1 MTEFWYLGIIIDDKL
16 NFALQ
21 TREVTKK
28 MSKIQG
34 VIYSLS
40 SLLPKQALLTVYYSL
55 VYSIISQNVIIWGGV
70 PEANIR
76 SVKICMNKILRSIL
90 HVEYDENNIPL
101 MPTNDMFKSLKL
113 LKFEDVY
120 KYFLVKFFN
129 FVLYSD
135 NDMYVKYLL
144 PLMPRHRYNTRN
156 IRINLPDVR
165 LQVEKQSTV
174 FQMCRLVNEL
184 PDFLLVPQSKFSLKN
199 KFKNFV
205 LANY

>member
-1 MTEFWYLGIIIDDKL
+1 
-16 NFALQ
+16 
-21 TREVTKK
+21 
-28 MSKIQG
+28 
-34 VIYSLS
+34 
-40 SLLPKQALLTVYYSL
+40 
-55 VYSIISQNVIIWGGV
+55 
-70 PEANIR
+70 
-76 SVKICMNKILRSIL
+76 
-90 HVEYDENNIPL
+90 
-101 MPTNDMFKSLKL
+101 
-113 LKFEDVY
+113 
-120 KYFLVKFFN
+120 
-129 FVLYSD
+129 
-135 NDMYVKYLL
+135 MYVKYFL

>member
-1 MTEFWYLGIIIDDKL
+1 
-16 NFALQ
+16 
-21 TREVTKK
+21 
-28 MSKIQG
+28 
-34 VIYSLS
+34 
-40 SLLPKQALLTVYYSL
+40 
-55 VYSIISQNVIIWGGV
+55 
-70 PEANIR
+70 
-76 SVKICMNKILRSIL
+76 MNKILRSIL

-120 KYFLVKFFN
+120 KYFLLKFFH

-205 LANY
+205 MANY